1 MPKLSHI
8 ILLLSSSCIFAIP
21 TLVIFTVT
29 VSVPG
34 PTLLPLPPA
43 ASPTIPPSYAS
54 DKVFHNTI
62 LAVTN
67 RYRRDHNATALTWN
81 RTLEASSR
89 HWARQCHW
97 AHSTS
102 GENLAMGY
110 ANVTTAVQAW
120 GDERTLFDFDKPR
133 FTHETGHFSQLVWK
147 GTKTVGCARF
157 HCGDYANRVDDDD
170 VDDAYGWY
178 VVCQYFPV
186 GNIIGGEFFE
196 ENVQAKV
203 SGGAARVRSGMYEGW
218 EVVVTLFAV
227 LVGVFG
233 VG

>member
-1 MPKLSHI
+1 
-8 ILLLSSSCIFAIP
+8 
-21 TLVIFTVT
+21 
-29 VSVPG
+29 
-34 PTLLPLPPA
+34 
-43 ASPTIPPSYAS
+43 
-54 DKVFHNTI
+54 
-62 LAVTN
+62 
-67 RYRRDHNATALTWN
+67 
-81 RTLEASSR
+81 
-89 HWARQCHW
+89 
-97 AHSTS
+97 
-102 GENLAMGY
+102 MGY